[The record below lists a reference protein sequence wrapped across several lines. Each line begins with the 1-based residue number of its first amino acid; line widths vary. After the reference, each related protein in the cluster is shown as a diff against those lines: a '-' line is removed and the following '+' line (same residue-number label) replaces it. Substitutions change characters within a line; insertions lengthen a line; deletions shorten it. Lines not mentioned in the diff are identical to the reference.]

1 MFVPNLSS
9 FAWSNPTRVV
19 FGAGQLANLST
30 VLNETVAADARVFLV
45 TGRRSLREQGVLQ
58 KVVDQIGAGRITL
71 FDKVTPFPSPALV
84 ESALEAC
91 RTADC
96 QVVVAVGGGSALDT
110 AKLVSIL
117 MTNEGEL
124 LEYATREKIISQP
137 GIPCIAVPTTSGSS
151 SEVTSGAAIWDW
163 DARRSLNINHRY
175 LFPTVAIVDPELA
188 MTMPADLAAMTGMD
202 AFTSAFESYWSLES
216 EPIADAMDL
225 EVIRLF
231 NDYLE
236 TSCVEGTLES
246 RSWCALAA
254 TISGIAYS
262 NSHPN
267 VCHAIGSPL
276 TIFWNVAHGQAVGVT
291 LPDFLKWTAP
301 EISPKLPALWD
312 ALRVNNLE
320 EATARILQIMERCG
334 LQTQLHGL
342 GVPSDGMETLLE
354 HTRWDRVGVLPR
366 SLGRDDLRVILEGLM

>member
-1 MFVPNLSS
+1 
-9 FAWSNPTRVV
+9 
-19 FGAGQLANLST
+19 
-30 VLNETVAADARVFLV
+30 
-45 TGRRSLREQGVLQ
+45 
-58 KVVDQIGAGRITL
+58 
-71 FDKVTPFPSPALV
+71 
-84 ESALEAC
+84 
-91 RTADC
+91 
-96 QVVVAVGGGSALDT
+96 
-110 AKLVSIL
+110 
-117 MTNEGEL
+117 
-124 LEYATREKIISQP
+124 
-137 GIPCIAVPTTSGSS
+137 
-151 SEVTSGAAIWDW
+151 
-163 DARRSLNINHRY
+163 
-175 LFPTVAIVDPELA
+175 
-188 MTMPADLAAMTGMD
+188 MTGMD